1 MHTLVGYGW
10 AFSAAVS
17 SGLMDNLR
25 KVRLFSAPPASDPSI
40 FSVPHVR
47 AQTIRVRFRPSPP
60 SPRAPPL
67 PPERSTETAGS
78 RPTSSSWRCSSS

>member
-25 KVRLFSAPPASDPSI
+25 KVRLFSAPPRPIPSI
-40 FSVPHVR
+40 ISVR
-47 AQTIRVRFRPSPP
+47 AQTIRVLS
-60 SPRAPPL
+60 L
-67 PPERSTETAGS
+67 IHI
-78 RPTSSSWRCSSS
+78 

>member
-25 KVRLFSAPPASDPSI
+25 KVRLFSAPPRPIPSI
-40 FSVPHVR
+40 ISVR

-60 SPRAPPL
+60 SLRAPPL